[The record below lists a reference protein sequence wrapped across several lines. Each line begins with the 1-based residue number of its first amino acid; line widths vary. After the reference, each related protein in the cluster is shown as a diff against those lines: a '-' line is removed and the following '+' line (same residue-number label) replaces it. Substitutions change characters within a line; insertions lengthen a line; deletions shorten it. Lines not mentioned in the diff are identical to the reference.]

1 MHIET
6 TRFGQLEI
14 DPQKIIHFAQGLIGF
29 PEEKTFVMINHRGLD
44 TLAWLQSTRSPGI
57 ALPVVGVQALA
68 PLYPDV
74 SLEDAA
80 RKAGLEGSADDM
92 AALVVLCAMPN
103 APVTVNLV
111 APIIVNAESWQGVQ
125 TILDGTKFT
134 TREVFVLPKAE
145 AKAELKG
152 ETKAEPVAAAAR

>member
-6 TRFGQLEI
+6 TRFGNLEI
-14 DPQKIIHFAQGLIGF
+14 DPQKVIHFAQGLIGF
-29 PEEKTFVMINHRGLD
+29 PEEKSFVMINHRGLD

-68 PLYPDV
+68 PHYPDV

-80 RKAGLEGSADDM
+80 RRAGLDGEADDM

-111 APIIVNAESWQGVQ
+111 APIIVNATSWQGIQ
-125 TILDGTKFT
+125 TILEGTKFT
-134 TREVFVLPKAE
+134 TREVFVLPKSTAE
-145 AKAELKG
+145 AAPP
-152 ETKAEPVAAAAR
+152 AAPARAVAAAR

>member
-1 MHIET
+1 MKIET
-6 TRFGQLEI
+6 TRFGNLEI
-14 DPQKIIHFAQGLIGF
+14 DTQKIIHFPQGLIGF
-29 PEEKTFVMINHRGLD
+29 PEEKSFVMINHRGLD

-57 ALPVVGVQALA
+57 ALPVVSVQAFA
-68 PLYPDV
+68 PHYPDV

-80 RKAGLEGSADDM
+80 HRAGLEGSADDM

-111 APIIVNAESWQGVQ
+111 APIIVNATTWQGLQ

-145 AKAELKG
+145 KPEVEA
-152 ETKAEPVAAAAR
+152 PVAAAAAR

>member
-1 MHIET
+1 MKIET
-6 TRFGQLEI
+6 TRFGNLEI
-14 DPQKIIHFAQGLIGF
+14 DPHKVIHFAQGLIGF
-29 PEEKTFVMINHRGLD
+29 PEEKDFVMINHRGLD

-68 PLYPDV
+68 PQYPDV

-103 APVTVNLV
+103 TPVTVNLI
-111 APIIVNAESWQGVQ
+111 APIIVNAASWQGVQ
-125 TILDGTKFT
+125 TILEGTKFT
-134 TREVFVLPKAE
+134 TREVFVLPKSE
-145 AKAELKG
+145 SE
-152 ETKAEPVAAAAR
+152 AEPAVAAAASAP